1 MADLLKMVQQLA
13 DAEETEAANTRGWL
27 VSFWLSLGAG
37 MMALGF
43 MVWALVGALWRTLWS
58 T

>member
-1 MADLLKMVQQLA
+1 MVQQLA